1 MNPAGRDIEHARR
14 ALEHLAVLRRHVERH
29 GLDDEVSIDAV
40 CLRLASSIEAASRL
54 SDGARDDAFGT
65 SWPAIWATRNRI
77 AHDYLEVDRAI
88 IPATVE
94 VDLPAFEES
103 LARLT
108 RRLGS

>member
-1 MNPAGRDIEHARR
+1 M
-14 ALEHLAVLRRHVERH
+14 
-29 GLDDEVSIDAV
+29 
-40 CLRLASSIEAASRL
+40 
-54 SDGARDDAFGT
+54 
-65 SWPAIWATRNRI
+65 WATRNRI

-88 IPATVE
+88 IRATVE